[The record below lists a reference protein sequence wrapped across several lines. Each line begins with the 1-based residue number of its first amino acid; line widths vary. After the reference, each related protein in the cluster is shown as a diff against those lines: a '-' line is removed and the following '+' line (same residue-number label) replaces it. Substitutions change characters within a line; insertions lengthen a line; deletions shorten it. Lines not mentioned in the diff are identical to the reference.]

1 MTVIP
6 PWVKVL
12 GILVVVAGIFLSGV
26 NYGKSTTI
34 AKYADQSYAAL
45 KESVKYERELQ
56 GKLMD
61 VSEKLQNALT
71 AVRTE
76 IEYRDRVITREIEKP
91 VYKTCIV
98 PESGVSILNE
108 SARRYN
114 EMRGMQ

>member
-6 PWVKVL
+6 PWVKIL
-12 GILVVVAGIFLSGV
+12 GILVAIVGIFLSGV

-34 AKYADQSYAAL
+34 AKYTDQTYTEL
-45 KESVKYERELQ
+45 KDSVKYERELQ

-61 VSEKLQNALT
+61 VSTKLQDALV

-76 IEYRDRVITREIEKP
+76 VEYRDRVITKEIEKP
-91 VYKTCIV
+91 VYKTCNV
-98 PESGVSILNE
+98 PESGVLILND

-114 EMRGMQ
+114 EMRGM